1 MKKMMKKK
9 QILTTALT
17 VAVLVGTALS
27 VLALGSYL
35 TNFNAQYNAQYQT
48 AGSKLDSCIL
58 CHGASGP
65 PNNPYGADY
74 AANGHDFAS
83 IEQLDSDGDGYTN
96 LDEITAG
103 TFPGDPND
111 FPNAPPP
118 TDILSNPTEG
128 TLGTEVILS
137 GSGFE
142 ATKGKVVLGSAF
154 ARISQDGWTDTTIS
168 FTVNKALPA
177 GPHDVTIYPRP
188 YGANPP
194 ILLAS
199 AFTIMDPELGTMS
212 AINGT
217 PGSEI
222 SIDGKFFSNKK
233 GRVYLENPSTGKI
246 KKCKVTSWFM
256 DPATGVS
263 QATFIVPKI
272 SKIFPAGTYQLVV
285 TNKVGTTAQTTSFT
299 VGF

>member
-1 MKKMMKKK
+1 MPSTK
-9 QILTTALT
+9 QRVRNSI
-17 VAVLVGTALS
+17 
-27 VLALGSYL
+27 
-35 TNFNAQYNAQYQT
+35 
-48 AGSKLDSCIL
+48 
-58 CHGASGP
+58 
-65 PNNPYGADY
+65 
-74 AANGHDFAS
+74 AATFATQEETPGNSIPTRLPTRPSGHDFGS
-83 IEQLDSDGDGYTN
+83 IESADSDGDGYTN
-96 LDEITAG
+96 IEEIAAG

-142 ATKGKVVLGSAF
+142 ARKGKVVLGGAF
-154 ARISQDGWTDTTIS
+154 ARIAQDGWTDTTIS
-168 FTVNKALPA
+168 FTVKKALPA
-177 GPHDVTIYPRP
+177 GPHDVTIYPQP
-188 YGANPP
+188 YGATPP

-222 SIDGKFFSNKK
+222 TIDGKFFSNKK